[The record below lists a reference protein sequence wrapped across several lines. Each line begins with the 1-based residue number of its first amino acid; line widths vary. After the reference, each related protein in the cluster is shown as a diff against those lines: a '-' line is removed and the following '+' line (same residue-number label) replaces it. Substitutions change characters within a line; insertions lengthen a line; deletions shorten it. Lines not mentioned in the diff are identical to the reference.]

1 MGGGTSKEAAAPKQA
16 AAASTIE
23 PKAGGNALPKPP
35 KPIKDLKLYIS
46 MFKDDALE
54 LSHASGSDFTGTLT
68 THKLAVLKQVPPEI
82 FVLCHLKELNV
93 SANDIHVL
101 DPAIAN
107 LEALTKLDLSQN
119 HLSELP
125 DALCQL
131 PNLSSL
137 IVSENDLVALPKTI
151 GNLKALTQIIAF
163 KNGITTLP
171 DSIDGCIALE
181 EINFYNNKLTELG
194 PGFFKLANL
203 VELNIAGNALTQLG
217 AIPNLVRLKRC
228 AAYFNRLRTF
238 PDLNHCKELTQVQL
252 YRNQLKE
259 LPDLSNLP
267 SLTEVDV
274 NTNLLRQIP
283 ESLCTGNTS
292 MRMLNLRK
300 NRLVE
305 LPACIGQLTALEI
318 LNLGGNAISSP
329 VPDSIAQLP
338 ALVSF
343 LFDDSNLTVLPLALL
358 GLHSLVR
365 VDVGRRIDK
374 SDATTIK
381 VMAQLEAICVANRGW
396 LKQT

>member
-1 MGGGTSKEAAAPKQA
+1 MGGGTSKEAPKQA

-23 PKAGGNALPKPP
+23 PKAGGNELPKPP

-54 LSHASGSDFTGTLT
+54 LSHASGSDFTGMLT

-131 PNLSSL
+131 ANLSSL

-203 VELNIAGNALTQLG
+203 VELNIAGNALTQLE

-283 ESLCTGNTS
+283 ESLCMGNTS

-300 NRLVE
+300 IDLWSFP
-305 LPACIGQLTALEI
+305 PAS
-318 LNLGGNAISSP
+318 GNSRPSRSSTWAGTP
-329 VPDSIAQLP
+329 SARPYPTRSRNCQR
-338 ALVSF
+338 SCR
-343 LFDDSNLTVLPLALL
+343 SSSTT
-358 GLHSLVR
+358 
-365 VDVGRRIDK
+365 RI
-374 SDATTIK
+374 
-381 VMAQLEAICVANRGW
+381 
-396 LKQT
+396 